1 MTNPNIYGQSFPSGS
16 TAPWIQKLHTA
27 HRPTV
32 ILGGIAFFSGI
43 CALDFAYNF
52 ATGHKNAPASHNP
65 AWAEATR
72 SYLRAQNCNPITGVS
87 SKK

>member
-1 MTNPNIYGQSFPSGS
+1 MTNPNVWGQSFHSGS
-16 TAPWIQKLHTA
+16 NAKWIQNLHNA

-32 ILGGIAFFSGI
+32 ILGSIGVFSGI
-43 CALDFAYNF
+43 CFLDFAYNF
-52 ATGHKNAPASHNP
+52 VTGHKHAPASHNP